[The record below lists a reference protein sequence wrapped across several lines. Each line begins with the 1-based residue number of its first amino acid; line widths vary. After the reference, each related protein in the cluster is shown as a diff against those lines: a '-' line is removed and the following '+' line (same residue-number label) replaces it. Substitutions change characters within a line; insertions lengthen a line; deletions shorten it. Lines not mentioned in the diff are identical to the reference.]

1 MPMVVLTGEE
11 LGKASGEGDGIST
24 KAITYYVHRKNY
36 RYIFGTYYWAVV
48 KIICW
53 QRHKV

>member
-24 KAITYYVHRKNY
+24 KALSAETYIRLPVAS
-36 RYIFGTYYWAVV
+36 IVPD
-48 KIICW
+48 
-53 QRHKV
+53 